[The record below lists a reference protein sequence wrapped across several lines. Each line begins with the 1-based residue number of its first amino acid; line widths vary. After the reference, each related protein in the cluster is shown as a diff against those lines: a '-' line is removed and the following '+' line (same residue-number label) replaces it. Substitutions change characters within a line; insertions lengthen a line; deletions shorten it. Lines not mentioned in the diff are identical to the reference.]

1 MPNHRI
7 PPRIVSRTIS
17 VLFLAALCFG
27 FAAGVQSAPDA
38 DAKQIIEKTGITG
51 GLVIHVNIGDGKLT
65 AALRANERY
74 QVHGVDTDAS
84 KVDAARE
91 YIRGLGVYGDVAVDQ
106 FNGKSLPY
114 IDNLANLVVSEDL
127 GDITM
132 DEVMRILAPKGVAWI
147 KQGGKWSKTVKPW
160 PDNIDEWTHLLH
172 DADGNAVANDT
183 AVGPPKHL
191 KWVGSPR
198 WSRHHDR
205 MASMSALV
213 SAGGRLFFIMDEGS
227 RISIQM
233 PAKWTL
239 VARDAFNGTVLWK
252 RNIPTW
258 HSHLWPLKS
267 GPTQLAR
274 RLVASGDVVY
284 ATLGIDAPLTALNAA
299 TGETLHTFEGTKATE
314 EIIASGDRVFALVNE
329 NEWELEGFNPV
340 FNTGDQ
346 ARVRTDF
353 KWNEKPRHL
362 AGLDAKSGKLLW
374 KIPTKVAPLSL
385 IVDSERVYFHD
396 DEKVV
401 CLDRDSGKRLWAGKP
416 ASRERTMNFNFGP
429 KLVAHKGVVLY
440 AGGERTMVAMDAKT
454 GKELWTSPH
463 EKGGYQSPE
472 DLLVLKDLIWSAPLT
487 SGKDSGIFTGRNYLT
502 GEVEKSFPPDVETYW
517 FHHRCYI
524 AKATE
529 NFLLPSRTGIEFVD
543 PAKEHWDI
551 HHWVRG
557 GCLYGILP
565 CNGLVYAPPHN
576 CACYP
581 EAKLYGFNAL
591 APATDS
597 RTAILNKLA
606 QTKLRNPL
614 VKGAAFGKL
623 STQSNSQPSAN
634 SKDWPTFR
642 GDASR
647 SGATKHDIA
656 TDLKPAW
663 KTKLG
668 GKLTS
673 VVVADGRLFVA
684 QIDQHRVVALDGK
697 SGKELWS
704 YMAGGRVD
712 SPPTAHKG
720 AVLFGSADGWVY
732 CLRASDGE
740 LAWKFQ
746 AALTDLR
753 LPSFEQLES
762 VWPVHGSVLVQDD
775 FAYFVAGRS
784 NFLDGGMRLYKLNA
798 ATGELMKTTVLDDK
812 DPDTGENL
820 QSKIATL
827 QMPVGLPDI
836 LSCDGSYVYMRSQKM
851 DLDGTRMEIGPV
863 SGNAAEQGAAQEGDG
878 RHLFAPMGFLD
889 DTWFHRSYWVYGKN
903 FAGGHNGYYQ
913 AGKNTQSGRILVF
926 DKDEVFGFGRKAQY
940 LKWTTTLE
948 HQLYASKKTAPVKPK
963 TVAGKGGASS
973 SSGVPMI
980 RFDKPKS
987 MNPQGKAVTV
997 EAWVKADK
1005 PNGVIIARGG
1015 PADGFA
1021 LALEK
1026 GRPQFIVRSASSL
1039 SQVNGDDQIGQV
1051 WTHLA
1056 GVLTSGKNL
1065 QLFVNGRLVATSH
1078 ASGFVATDPKQGL
1091 EIGADDLS
1099 AVGDYQSPNGFVGLI
1114 DEPRIYNDQLTP
1126 DDIAKNYA
1134 NPGRTVE
1141 SRELVLACSF
1151 EKGGAQDASGKKHHG
1166 KVDGALNVEGKVGA
1180 AMKFAVTVNSRRRG
1194 KAGKAANNANQQGGS
1209 IVKHLWNQ
1217 DVPLLARAM
1226 VKAGGTIFVAGPAD
1240 VIDEEASFK
1249 KLTEKDA
1256 EIQKMLAEQDKI
1268 LEGKNGALLIAYAAK
1283 DGKEVGRFTLG
1294 SLPVWDGM
1302 AVANDRLYI
1311 STTDGEV
1318 VCMEGE

>member
-1 MPNHRI
+1 MPNDRF
-7 PPRIVSRTIS
+7 PPRIVSRTCSIF
-17 VLFLAALCFG
+17 LLLATICFGLAAS
-27 FAAGVQSAPDA
+27 VQSAEDA

-51 GLVIHVNIGDGKLT
+51 GLVIHVNTGDGKLT
-65 AALRANERY
+65 AALRVNERY
-74 QVHGVDTDAS
+74 QVHGVDTDAGE
-84 KVDAARE
+84 VAEARK
-91 YIRGLGVYGDVAVDQ
+91 YIRGLGVYGDVAVDH

-114 IDNLANLVVSEDL
+114 IDNLANLVVSDDL
-127 GDITM
+127 GNVSKA
-132 DEVMRILAPKGVAWI
+132 EVMRILAPKGVAWI

-160 PDNIDEWTHLLH
+160 PDNIDEWGHLLH
-172 DADGNAVANDT
+172 GADGNAVANDT

-227 RISIQM
+227 RVSIQL
-233 PAKWTL
+233 PPKWTL
-239 VARDAFNGTVLWK
+239 VARDAFNGAVLWK
-252 RNIPTW
+252 RKIPTW

-274 RLVASGDVVY
+274 RLVAVDEVVY
-284 ATLGIDAPLTALNAA
+284 ATLGIDAPLTKLNAA
-299 TGETLHTFEGTKATE
+299 TGETIHTYEGTKATE
-314 EIIASGDRVFALVNE
+314 EIIASGDQVFALVNE

-346 ARVRTDF
+346 TRIRNEF
-353 KWNEKPRHL
+353 KWNEKSRHL
-362 AGLDAKSGKLLW
+362 AGLNAKTGKLLW
-374 KIPTKVAPLSL
+374 KVPTKVAPLTL
-385 IVDSERVYFHD
+385 TVDDERVYFHD

-401 CLDRDSGKRLWAGKP
+401 CLDRNTGKRLWAGKP
-416 ASRERTMNFNFGP
+416 VSRERTMNFNFGP
-429 KLVAHKGVVLY
+429 KLVAYKGVVLY
-440 AGGERTMVAMDAKT
+440 AGGERKMVAMDAKS
-454 GKELWTSPH
+454 GKELWTSAH
-463 EKGGYQSPE
+463 ERGGYQSPE

-487 SGKDSGIFTGRNYLT
+487 SGKDSGVFTGRNYRT
-502 GEVEKSFPPDVETYW
+502 GEVEKSFPPNVETYW

-557 GCLYGILP
+557 GCLYGIMP

-606 QTKLRNPL
+606 KSKRRQPL
-614 VKGAAFGKL
+614 IKGAAFGKL
-623 STQSNSQPSAN
+623 LTQNNSQPSAS

-656 TDLKPAW
+656 TDLKPSW

-684 QIDQHRVVALDGK
+684 QINQHRVVALDGK
-697 SGKELWS
+697 TGKELWS
-704 YMAGGRVD
+704 FMTGGRVD

-720 AVLFGSADGWVY
+720 AILFGSADGWVY
-732 CLRASDGE
+732 CLRATDGE

-784 NFLDGGMRLYKLNA
+784 NFLDGGMRLYKVNA

-812 DPDTGENL
+812 DPETGKDL
-820 QSKIATL
+820 QDKIATL

-836 LSCDGSYVYMRSQKM
+836 LSSDGSYVYMRSQKM
-851 DLDGTRMEIGPV
+851 DLDGTRMEIGPI

-926 DKDEVFGFGRKAQY
+926 DEDKVFGFGRKPQY

-948 HQLYASKKTAPVKPK
+948 HQLYASTKEAPVKPK
-963 TVAGKGGASS
+963 AAPVNRRGQKAGGPS
-973 SSGVPMI
+973 MI

-987 MNPQGKAVTV
+987 LNPQGKAVTV
-997 EAWVKADK
+997 EAWIKPNK

-1021 LALEK
+1021 LILAK
-1026 GRPQFIVRSASSL
+1026 GRPQFIVRSANNS
-1039 SQVNGDDQIGQV
+1039 SQVSSDAQV
-1051 WTHLA
+1051 GKDWTHVA

-1065 QLFVNGRLVATSH
+1065 QLFVNGRMVATSH
-1078 ASGFVATDPKQGL
+1078 SSGLISTDPKQGL
-1091 EIGADDLS
+1091 EIGADEGS
-1099 AVGDYQSPNGFVGLI
+1099 AVGDYQSPHGFNGLI
-1114 DEPRIYNDQLTP
+1114 DEPRIYHDQLTP
-1126 DDIAKNYA
+1126 DEIAKNFA
-1134 NPGRTVE
+1134 EPGRTVE
-1141 SRELVLACSF
+1141 GKSLVLACSF
-1151 EKGGAQDASGKKHHG
+1151 DKGGALDTSGKKHHG
-1166 KVDGALNVEGKVGA
+1166 KIDGAQNVAGKVGN
-1180 AMKFAVTVNSRRRG
+1180 AMKFVATVSVRRKG
-1194 KAGKAANNANQQGGS
+1194 NANQQGGS

-1249 KLTEKDA
+1249 KLTEKDK
-1256 EIQKMLAEQDKI
+1256 EIQKMLVEQDEI
-1268 LEGKNGALLIAYAAK
+1268 LQGRDGSLLIAYSAK
-1283 DGKEVGRFTLG
+1283 DGKEVGKFKLG

-1302 AVANDRLYI
+1302 AVANDRLYL
-1311 STTDGEV
+1311 STTEGEV
-1318 VCMEGE
+1318 ICMSGK